1 MTAPQGPWGRPADAE
16 RGDEQG
22 EPLGEFLK
30 CDAGVADEAEQLV
43 SEHGVLVV
51 AQALDQLHAAITAPA
66 GTSSWSL
73 GIGPLCRSA

>member
-1 MTAPQGPWGRPADAE
+1 M
-16 RGDEQG
+16 G
-22 EPLGEFLK
+22 ELLK

-51 AQALDQLHAAITAPA
+51 AQALTNSIAAITAPA